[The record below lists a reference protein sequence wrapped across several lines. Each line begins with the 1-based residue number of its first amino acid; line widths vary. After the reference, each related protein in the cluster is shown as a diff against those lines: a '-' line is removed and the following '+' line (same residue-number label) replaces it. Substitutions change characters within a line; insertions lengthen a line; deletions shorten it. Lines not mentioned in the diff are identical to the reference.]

1 MSTPGPIHPQLEQG
15 EYPFTSLEAR
25 ARELC
30 PPGVDPIFFSIGDPR
45 EETPSFIRQAL
56 RDAVPVVS
64 SYPTVVGEPALR
76 RACAG
81 WVERRFGVRLD
92 RNRQVLPVNGTKEA
106 VFSLAF
112 AVVAPGSGKRT
123 VVIPTPAYPVYAA
136 GARFAGGEIF
146 ETPLTSAEGWR
157 FDPARVPD
165 AVWEK
170 TALLWLNVPHNPT
183 GAMLDDAGY
192 ERTMAL
198 ARRFGFW
205 VAADE
210 AYSEVYFDRRPRS
223 ALEFGADNLLALHT
237 LSKRSAMTGYRSGF
251 MAGDPRLIEALR
263 RFRPN
268 LGVATPEFVQQAAI
282 VAWGDDAHAA
292 QQRER
297 YAAKRQLLKA
307 YFARRGWA
315 IEASEATFYLW
326 MKVPGGDDV
335 AFVDR
340 LLRAGVVAL
349 PGRLLGEAG
358 AGYLRW
364 ALVPTLEHCREA
376 LARLDA
382 VPDAVPS

>member
-1 MSTPGPIHPQLEQG
+1 MSTPGPIHPRLAQG
-15 EYPFTSLEAR
+15 DYPFTSLEAR
-25 ARELC
+25 SRELC
-30 PPGVDPIFFSIGDPR
+30 PPGVDPIYFSIGDPR
-45 EETPSFIRQAL
+45 EETPDFIRQAL

-81 WVERRFGVRLD
+81 WVERRFGVQLD
-92 RNRQVLPVNGTKEA
+92 PDAQVLPVNGTKEA

-112 AVVAPGSGKRT
+112 SVLPPGSSKRT

-136 GARFAGGEIF
+136 GARFAGGEIH
-146 ETPLTSAEGWR
+146 EVPLTSADGWR
-157 FDPARVPD
+157 FDPAHVPD

-192 ERTMAL
+192 ERTLAL

-223 ALEFGADNLLALHT
+223 ALEFGTDNVLALHT

-251 MAGDPRLIEALR
+251 MAGDAKLVDALR

-268 LGVATPEFVQQAAI
+268 VGAATPDFVQDAAI
-282 VAWGDDAHAA
+282 AAWGDDAHTAA
-292 QQRER
+292 TREV
-297 YAAKRQLLKA
+297 YAAKRRLFLA
-307 YFARRGWA
+307 EFARRGWKV
-315 IEASEATFYLW
+315 EASQGTF
-326 MKVPGGDDV
+326 
-335 AFVDR
+335 
-340 LLRAGVVAL
+340 
-349 PGRLLGEAG
+349 
-358 AGYLRW
+358 
-364 ALVPTLEHCREA
+364 
-376 LARLDA
+376 
-382 VPDAVPS
+382 